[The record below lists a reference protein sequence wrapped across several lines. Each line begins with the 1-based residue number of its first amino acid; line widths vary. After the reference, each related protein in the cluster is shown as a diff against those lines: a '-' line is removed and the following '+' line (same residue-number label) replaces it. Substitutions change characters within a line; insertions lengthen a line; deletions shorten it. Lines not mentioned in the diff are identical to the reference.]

1 MTIGK
6 LCIEP
11 EALLLLALLYYLDD
25 SGITLWVL
33 LACACHEFGHW
44 WMIHILGGQVRQL
57 RLSGKG
63 AELSLSGVH
72 PLSPPQMCLSALA
85 GPMVNLL
92 LAMASIFGA
101 RHGYG
106 GRLYFFAG
114 LNLGLAGFNLLPI
127 SWLDGGKAL
136 EGFLCWIGLEEK
148 AQRILRGCSDCVV
161 LLLFLLGGVLFLES
175 GGKQFTLLI
184 AGSWMAL
191 ITWREKNMNG

>member
-44 WMIHILGGQVRQL
+44 WMIHSLGGQVR
-57 RLSGKG
+57 
-63 AELSLSGVH
+63 H
-72 PLSPPQMCLSALA
+72 
-85 GPMVNLL
+85 
-92 LAMASIFGA
+92 
-101 RHGYG
+101 G

-191 ITWREKNMNG
+191 ITWRDKNMNG